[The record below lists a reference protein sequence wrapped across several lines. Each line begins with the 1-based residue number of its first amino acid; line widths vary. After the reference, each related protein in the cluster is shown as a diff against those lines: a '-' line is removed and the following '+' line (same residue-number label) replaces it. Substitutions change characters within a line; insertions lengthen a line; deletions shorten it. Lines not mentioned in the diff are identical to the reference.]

1 MVSDLHVAAAFVA
14 LSIAD
19 HDDVAKPSRGEISY
33 HDFRKKTVSTTDN
46 RLGDA
51 RVGLSCGVVTWSA
64 L

>member
-1 MVSDLHVAAAFVA
+1 MVSGLHGLAAFVA

-33 HDFRKKTVSTTDN
+33 HDFRKKTVSTTDK

-51 RVGLSCGVVTWSA
+51 RVGLRCGVIIWSA